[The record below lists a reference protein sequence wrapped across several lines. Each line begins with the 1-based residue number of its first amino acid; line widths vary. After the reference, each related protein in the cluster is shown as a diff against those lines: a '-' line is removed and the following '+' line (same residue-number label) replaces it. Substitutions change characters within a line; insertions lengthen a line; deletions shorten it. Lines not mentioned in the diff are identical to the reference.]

1 MIFGSGRSLNV
12 GRRKLAGIEISPLVG
27 HSDEQVNCVT
37 CSRRGED
44 LQRDEIGPA
53 SIVDPIR
60 LIGHPAKPRSL
71 LEARCLR
78 RRTDFSHADN
88 VCSKDQP
95 LAVAQLLCFIR
106 PAEERYRLFGGI
118 PRVKL
123 RLRLTSPSTGSQASQ
138 GCGAYDDDGFCV
150 AIDFV
155 ASMPGSKSEYSGARP
170 AKRARFIPALTNSSI
185 CAGTRCRRPRSR
197 LSACEAAAA

>member
-1 MIFGSGRSLNV
+1 M

-27 HSDEQVNCVT
+27 HSDEQVNRVT
-37 CSRRGED
+37 CSKRGED

-123 RLRLTSPSTGSQASQ
+123 RLRHDAPHQPEAKLRRAAGLMTMMASASPLIFGS
-138 GCGAYDDDGFCV
+138 
-150 AIDFV
+150 
-155 ASMPGSKSEYSGARP
+155 P
-170 AKRARFIPALTNSSI
+170 
-185 CAGTRCRRPRSR
+185 RCRVQNPNIRALGLPSGHV
-197 LSACEAAAA
+197 LFQL